1 MAVMQTRVGLVMNCC
16 LFKEMHFVLSEVIN
30 TPTNDL
36 LKLDMQKVYF
46 KLIQT
51 LSIMFFH
58 IVLFYPVFMND
69 YNVINIKIV
78 IYISIWSS
86 FFFFFFF
93 SNILTVK
100 SFEIVPICFISEFF
114 ALNWHIFIPLTNKKL
129 LLLWYCRLNKILS

>member
-86 FFFFFFF
+86 FFFFFFQF
-93 SNILTVK
+93 FDSKIFWNSTYMLHFRVFCFELTY
-100 SFEIVPICFISEFF
+100 FYTI
-114 ALNWHIFIPLTNKKL
+114 NKQKTVASMVL
-129 LLLWYCRLNKILS
+129 QT